1 VLNYASMR
9 ECSIKD
15 GLKPPKFVEDVND
28 SRRRPPAK
36 RIFNDFS
43 FLQQE
48 GITVNFNKQVSKDY
62 RAQQSKRRNER
73 VGVVLI
79 ILLVSSFVGVAEAVL
94 VGVAMAV
101 YALSEIDSNLCY
113 ANFLKEREL
122 GLHDIED

>member
-1 VLNYASMR
+1 M
-9 ECSIKD
+9 
-15 GLKPPKFVEDVND
+15 
-28 SRRRPPAK
+28 
-36 RIFNDFS
+36 
-43 FLQQE
+43 
-48 GITVNFNKQVSKDY
+48 NFNKQVAKDY

-79 ILLVSSFVGVAEAVL
+79 ILLVSYFVGVAEAVL

-101 YALSEIDSNLCY
+101 YALSEIDSNLSY